1 MRILQITLLAG
12 ATQIVANQ
20 DFPNGGAQIYCSYL
34 VIQNNSAASVR
45 VGDNTVS
52 ATRGILLTAVGGS
65 NSAEINPP
73 RGTRLSDWWLF
84 GTAGDIVDI
93 LYEVSQ

>member
-1 MRILQITLLAG
+1 MRILQVTLLAG

-20 DFPNGGAQIYCSYL
+20 DFPGGGAQIYCSYL
-34 VIQNNSAASVR
+34 VIQNNSAANLR
-45 VGDNTVS
+45 VGDNTVT
-52 ATRGILLTAVGGS
+52 ATRGLLLTPGGS
-65 NSAEINPP
+65 SNTATINPP

-84 GTAGDIVDI
+84 GTVGDVVDI